1 MRSLVT
7 SLLYLCYIKLILFI
21 DLLLEV
27 ILAFFINFRYEKMMN
42 YSCCFQEEN
51 KFIFCNS
58 VQCDRDKR
66 ENISKIKLFL
76 KRKTIRKLWCAL
88 QTNSIL
94 KKTIFIFGWLE
105 IQILRYQT
113 CWISGIFY
121 SIIFFYEEN
130 IYLFL

>member
-7 SLLYLCYIKLILFI
+7 SLLYLCYIKLILFV
-21 DLLLEV
+21 DLLLKV

-66 ENISKIKLFL
+66 EKNFENKIIFK
-76 KRKTIRKLWCAL
+76 KDNQKTVMCFANKFHFKKNYFYIWLIRN
-88 QTNSIL
+88 TNS
-94 KKTIFIFGWLE
+94 
-105 IQILRYQT
+105 
-113 CWISGIFY
+113 
-121 SIIFFYEEN
+121 
-130 IYLFL
+130 